1 MGTLGSFCPNVRF
14 TSDVVM
20 CLRERIHLFEE
31 PDALIALVR
40 VCGGV
45 GGDPAGTTRQNDGCL
60 SRIVANVI
68 EVNRYC
74 PTAAS
79 PQPKELMGIEP
90 RMTQRGGAATRKPG
104 KAWPQKTQKAQKRGG
119 LFLRVFV
126 LFVAILPWKVPRG
139 TRGFCGIVVQRPNAA

>member
-45 GGDPAGTTRQNDGCL
+45 GGDPAGTTRQND
-60 SRIVANVI
+60 SRITKIVAKVH
-68 EVNRYC
+68 EVDR
-74 PTAAS
+74 
-79 PQPKELMGIEP
+79 
-90 RMTQRGGAATRKPG
+90 
-104 KAWPQKTQKAQKRGG
+104 
-119 LFLRVFV
+119 
-126 LFVAILPWKVPRG
+126 
-139 TRGFCGIVVQRPNAA
+139 